1 MSMTADPSPKPR
13 LWRRRLRLALL
24 ALIVLAAAWG
34 AGLAWFVAQAGRGGE
49 ADPDR
54 TDAIVVLTGG
64 SERLR
69 AGLDL
74 LARGVAERLLVSG
87 VHRDV
92 KLGELFALSPTDDSL
107 RCCVDLG
114 YAANDTLG
122 NAQEAA
128 AWMRAHGFRSLR
140 LVTSNYHMPRSML
153 EFRAAMP
160 EIEIRRQPVDPGAVH
175 LDRWWAW
182 PGTARLIVSEYN
194 KFLVALAR
202 VTLGRI

>member
-1 MSMTADPSPKPR
+1 MSMTADLPPKPR
-13 LWRRRLRLALL
+13 PWRRRLRWALL
-24 ALIVLAAAWG
+24 VLVALAAAW
-34 AGLAWFVAQAGRGGE
+34 ALGLAWFVAQAGRNGE
-49 ADPDR
+49 VDPDH

-69 AGLDL
+69 AGFDL
-74 LARGVAERLLVSG
+74 LARGLAERLLVSG

-92 KLGELFALSPTDDSL
+92 KLEELFALSPTDASL

-114 YAANDTLG
+114 YAAVDTVG

-128 AWMRAHGFRSLR
+128 DWMRAHGFHSLR

-160 EIEIRRQPVDPGAVH
+160 GIEIRRQPVDPETVH

-202 VTLGRI
+202 VTLRRI

>member
-1 MSMTADPSPKPR
+1 MSTTADPIRKPR
-13 LWRRRLRLALL
+13 PWRRRLRRVLL
-24 ALIVLAAAWG
+24 VLAVLAGAW
-34 AGLAWFVAQAGRGGE
+34 AIGLAWFVAQAGRNGE
-49 ADPDR
+49 SDPDH

-69 AGLDL
+69 AGFDL
-74 LARGVAERLLVSG
+74 LAQGAAERLLVSG

-92 KLGELFALSPTDDSL
+92 TLGQLFALGPTDESL

-114 YAANDTLG
+114 YAADDTIG
-122 NAQEAA
+122 NAREAA
-128 AWMRAHGFRSLR
+128 AWMQAHGFHSLR

-160 EIEIRRQPVDPGAVH
+160 GIEIKRQPVDPGTVH

>member
-1 MSMTADPSPKPR
+1 MSADPSLKPR
-13 LWRRRLRLALL
+13 PWRRRLRRALL
-24 ALIVLAAAWG
+24 VLVVLAAAWG
-34 AGLAWFVAQAGRGGE
+34 LGLAWFVAQAERGGE
-49 ADPDR
+49 VDPNH

-74 LARGVAERLLVSG
+74 LARGLAERLLVSG

-92 KLGELFALSPTDDSL
+92 RLEELFALAPTDDSL

-114 YAANDTLG
+114 YAASDTIG
-122 NAQEAA
+122 NAREAA

-153 EFRAAMP
+153 EFRSAMP
-160 EIEIRRQPVDPGAVH
+160 GIEIKRQPVDPGTVH

>member
-1 MSMTADPSPKPR
+1 MSMTADPSVKPR
-13 LWRRRLRLALL
+13 PWRRCLRRALL
-24 ALIVLAAAWG
+24 VLVVLAGAW
-34 AGLAWFVAQAGRGGE
+34 ALGLAWFVAQAERNGE
-49 ADPDR
+49 IDPDH

-69 AGLDL
+69 VGFDL
-74 LARGVAERLLVSG
+74 LARGAAERLLISG

-92 KLGELFALSPTDDSL
+92 RLEELLALGPTDDSL

-114 YAANDTLG
+114 YVAGDTIG

-128 AWMRAHGFRSLR
+128 GWMRAQGFHSLR
-140 LVTSNYHMPRSML
+140 LVTSNYHMPRAML

-160 EIEIRRQPVDPGAVH
+160 GIEIRRQPVDPGTVH
-175 LDRWWAW
+175 LERWWAW
-182 PGTARLIVSEYN
+182 PGTAKLIVVEYN

-202 VTLGRI
+202 VTLSGI

>member
-13 LWRRRLRLALL
+13 PWRRRLRRALL
-24 ALIVLAAAWG
+24 AFVVLAVAWG
-34 AGLAWFVAQAGRGGE
+34 TGLAWFVAQAGRGGE
-49 ADPDR
+49 VDPDH

-69 AGLDL
+69 VGLDL
-74 LARGVAERLLVSG
+74 LARGTAERLLVSG

-92 KLGELFALSPTDDSL
+92 KLNELFALSPTDDSL

-114 YAANDTLG
+114 YAASDTIG

-128 AWMRAHGFRSLR
+128 GWMRAHGFRSLR

-160 EIEIRRQPVDPGAVH
+160 EIEIRRQPVDPGTVH

-202 VTLGRI
+202 VMLGRI

>member
-1 MSMTADPSPKPR
+1 MSSTADPSPKPR
-13 LWRRRLRLALL
+13 PWRRRLRRALL
-24 ALIVLAAAWG
+24 LLIVLAAAWG
-34 AGLAWFVAQAGRGGE
+34 LGLAWFVAQAGRGGE
-49 ADPDR
+49 VDPDH

-74 LARGVAERLLVSG
+74 LARGTAERLLVSG

-92 KLGELFALSPTDDSL
+92 RLEELFALSPTDDSL

-114 YAANDTLG
+114 YAASDTIG

-160 EIEIRRQPVDPGAVH
+160 DIEIRRQPVDPGTVH

>member
-1 MSMTADPSPKPR
+1 MSTTVEPSPKPR
-13 LWRRRLRLALL
+13 PWRRRLRRALL
-24 ALIVLAAAWG
+24 LLIVLAVAW
-34 AGLAWFVAQAGRGGE
+34 ALGLAWFVAQAGRGGE
-49 ADPDR
+49 VDPDH

-74 LARGVAERLLVSG
+74 LARGTAERLLVSG

-92 KLGELFALSPTDDSL
+92 RLEELFALSPTDDSL

-114 YAANDTLG
+114 YAASDTIG

-140 LVTSNYHMPRSML
+140 LVTSNYHMPRSIL

-160 EIEIRRQPVDPGAVH
+160 DIEIRRQPVDPGTVH

>member
-1 MSMTADPSPKPR
+1 MSMTDAPTPLPR
-13 LWRRRLRLALL
+13 PWRRRLRWAVLVLL
-24 ALIVLAAAWG
+24 ALAAAWVL
-34 AGLAWFVAQAGRGGE
+34 GLVWFAADASRTGE
-49 ADPDR
+49 VDPER

-64 SERLR
+64 SDRLR
-69 AGLDL
+69 VGFDL
-74 LARGVAERLLVSG
+74 LAQGAADRLLVSG

-92 KLGELFALSPTDDSL
+92 TLGELFALVPAAASL

-114 YAANDTLG
+114 YAAGDTIG

-128 AWMRAHGFRSLR
+128 TWMREHGFRSLR

-160 EIEIRRQPVDPGAVH
+160 GIEIRRQPVRAETVH

-202 VTLGRI
+202 ATLAGI

>member
-1 MSMTADPSPKPR
+1 MSSTVDPPPKPR
-13 LWRRRLRLALL
+13 PWRRRLRRALL
-24 ALIVLAAAWG
+24 LLVVLAAAWG
-34 AGLAWFVAQAGRGGE
+34 LGLAWFVAQAGRGGE
-49 ADPDR
+49 VDPDH

-74 LARGVAERLLVSG
+74 LARGTAERLLVSG

-92 KLGELFALSPTDDSL
+92 RLEELFALSPTDDSL

-114 YAANDTLG
+114 YAASDTIG
-122 NAQEAA
+122 NAREAA

-160 EIEIRRQPVDPGAVH
+160 DIEIKRQPVDPGTVH

>member
-1 MSMTADPSPKPR
+1 MSMTADISPQPR
-13 LWRRRLRLALL
+13 PWRRRLRWALL
-24 ALIVLAAAWG
+24 VLVALAAAW
-34 AGLAWFVAQAGRGGE
+34 ALGLAWFVAQAERNGE
-49 ADPDR
+49 IDPNH

-69 AGLDL
+69 TGLDL
-74 LARGVAERLLVSG
+74 LGRGLAERLLVSG

-92 KLGELFALSPTDDSL
+92 KLEELFALSPTDDSL

-114 YAANDTLG
+114 YAAADTVG

-128 AWMRAHGFRSLR
+128 EWMRAHGFRSLR

-160 EIEIRRQPVDPGAVH
+160 GIEIRRQPVDPETVH

-202 VTLGRI
+202 VTLRRI

>member
-1 MSMTADPSPKPR
+1 MSSTVDPLPKPR
-13 LWRRRLRLALL
+13 RWRRRLRRLLLL
-24 ALIVLAAAWG
+24 AMVLAGAW
-34 AGLAWFVAQAGRGGE
+34 ALGLAWFVAQAGRGGE
-49 ADPDR
+49 VDPDH

-74 LARGVAERLLVSG
+74 LARGAAERLLVSG

-92 KLGELFALSPTDDSL
+92 KLEELFALSPTDDSL

-114 YAANDTLG
+114 YAAADTLG

-128 AWMRAHGFRSLR
+128 EWMRAHGFRSLR

-160 EIEIRRQPVDPGAVH
+160 EIEIKRQPVDPETVH

-202 VTLGRI
+202 VTLRRI